1 MSWGGD
7 AGVDG
12 AALFGVELLCT
23 GLLCAIFAALVM
35 LLIILKLLLKSLSER
50 ISIPLIDS
58 CRSLIRRRA
67 GRDGFELVNHELFA
81 LGT

>member
-1 MSWGGD
+1 VSWGGD

-23 GLLCAIFAALVM
+23 GLLCAIFAALAM
-35 LLIILKLLLKSLSER
+35 LLIILKVLLKSLSER

-58 CRSLIRRRA
+58 CRPLILRA
-67 GRDGFELVNHELFA
+67 RRDGLELVNHELFA